1 MSDARPIL
9 HATSGTRS
17 LHLRPLV
24 ACLTVALTAGAV
36 PLAGGVSARHALI
49 GNHSEQPGR
58 AAAHSA
64 GLAPAALGPAT
75 AQGVTRLVTTCD
87 DQIVPF
93 VCDGVDDGT
102 LRKAYSCAHN
112 GDTVDL
118 TQLKCS
124 VISLSG
130 ALTDDPAAPYVTLQG
145 PGKDLLT
152 IDAGGKGRA
161 LVHNGRGALSVIGL
175 TIKNGVLNNPY
186 GYAGGGCIYSYGNV
200 TLQYTTVSSCAAS
213 AQGYY
218 VARGG
223 AVFANHNVA
232 LFSSTVSG
240 NSVYSPLGNSA
251 GAGIYANTVTLDT
264 STVSGNTAAAGQLYG
279 FGAGIYATG
288 NASVAY
294 STISGNAASGAGGG
308 LFADKVSMFQST
320 VSGNDAVALG
330 GLYARTSAHVYSS
343 TIARNTSGRNAA
355 GLLVSAPDLRLES
368 TIVALNK
375 SAGAEYD
382 VGAPVAVTVAGTS
395 NLIMASAGRVT
406 IPQDTISADPKLGT
420 LADNGGPTQT
430 HALLPGSPAIDHGN
444 NITGSG
450 ADQRLF
456 KRVVGPSI
464 DIGSV
469 EFVDEIF
476 AQGFD
481 PGPIA
486 L

>member
-1 MSDARPIL
+1 M
-9 HATSGTRS
+9 RS
-17 LHLRPLV
+17 LRLRPLV
-24 ACLTVALTAGAV
+24 ACLTVALAAGAV
-36 PLAGGVSARHALI
+36 PVAGAAARQAFAGGH
-49 GNHSEQPGR
+49 GEQPGR
-58 AAAHSA
+58 AAAHFTGFA
-64 GLAPAALGPAT
+64 AAAPGPAT
-75 AQGVTRLVTTCD
+75 TLGVTHLVTICE

-93 VCDGVDDGT
+93 VCDGVEDGT

-124 VISLSG
+124 TISLSA
-130 ALTDDPAAPYVTLQG
+130 ALTDDLGARYVTLKG
-145 PGKDLLT
+145 PGKDVLA

-161 LVHNGRGALSVIGL
+161 LVHNGNGTLSVIGL

-186 GYAGGGCIYSYGNV
+186 NYAGGGCIYSYGNV
-200 TLQYTTVSSCAAS
+200 TLQYSTVSSCAAS

-218 VARGG
+218 VGRGG
-223 AVFANHNVA
+223 AIFANHNVA

-251 GAGIYANTVTLDT
+251 GAGIYANTVTLET
-264 STVSGNTAAAGQLYG
+264 STISGNTAAAGQLYG
-279 FGAGIYATG
+279 FGAGVYATG
-288 NASVAY
+288 NVSIAY
-294 STISGNAASGAGGG
+294 STISGNAASGAAGGI
-308 LFADKVSMFQST
+308 FADTLSMFQST
-320 VSGNDAVALG
+320 VSGNDAAALG
-330 GLYARTSAHVYSS
+330 GVYAHKSAHVYSS
-343 TIARNTSGRNAA
+343 TIAKNTSGRNAA

-375 SAGAEYD
+375 SGGAEYD
-382 VGAPVAVTVAGTS
+382 VGASVAVTVAGTS

-406 IPQDTISADPKLGT
+406 VPPDTISADPKLGA

-430 HALLPGSPAIDHGN
+430 HALLSGSPAIDHGN